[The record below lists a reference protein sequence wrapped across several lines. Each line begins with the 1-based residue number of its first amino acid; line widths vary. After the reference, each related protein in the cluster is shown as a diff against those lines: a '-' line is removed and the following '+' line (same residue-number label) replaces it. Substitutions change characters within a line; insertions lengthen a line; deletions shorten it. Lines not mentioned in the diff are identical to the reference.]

1 MSDPQT
7 FISSLESRVDPIDTA
22 LCETFWQYAN
32 TGDEALQGKL
42 VELEMQSHG
51 IYSNKD
57 DYERIRDWRGSAG
70 FDQDTARQV
79 DLLYY
84 SFLVNQ
90 ESEELARKQSELSVL
105 ISGHFSNFR
114 GEALGRKLTNNDIK
128 DLLKEGTD
136 NEERRAVWEASK
148 QIGPTVAPL
157 ILELVR
163 ARNESARLLGFRDY
177 YARQMEAQEIAED
190 ELYAI
195 LGKLEQ
201 LTREPFHRLKGELDA
216 KLVERFGLKS
226 ADELRPWHYE
236 DPFFQEAPRI
246 NDLDLDPYFK
256 GKDLEQLTVETF
268 DRVGLDIRRSLQISD
283 LYEREGKDQ
292 HAFCL
297 GVGRDPERV
306 HVLCNCRD
314 NANWAGTMLHEYG
327 HAAYDL
333 LIPKTTP
340 YFLRSIAHISSTEA
354 IAMLFGRLTH
364 DATWLEDVLGLSAH
378 EAQGLAAQAQQQLS
392 FGMLVF
398 TRWMMVMT
406 NFERALY
413 ADPEQDLNT
422 LWWDLVE
429 RYQEVRR
436 PDGRDMPD
444 WACKTHIAESPVYYH
459 NYMLGEMTASQIQH
473 YIEHELGSA
482 PLIRQPM
489 AGPWLQEKLFAQ
501 GARRPWNEAL
511 EFLTGEKLNPEYF
524 VSEFVRDNAP
534 AAA

>member
-1 MSDPQT
+1 MT
-7 FISSLESRVDPIDTA
+7 AISSFLQELERRADPIDTA
-22 LCETFWQYAN
+22 LCETFWEYAN
-32 TGDEALQGKL
+32 TGNAELQAKL
-42 VELEMQSHG
+42 VELEMRNHA
-51 IYSNKD
+51 IYSNSADFAKVKA
-57 DYERIRDWRGSAG
+57 WRANPSLDGET
-70 FDQDTARQV
+70 QRQL
-79 DLLYY
+79 DLIYY
-84 SFLVNQ
+84 AFLVNQ
-90 ESEELARKQSELSVL
+90 ESEELARRQSELSVE
-105 ISGHFSNFR
+105 ITGHFSNFR
-114 GEALGRKLTNNDIK
+114 GEAFGRKLTNNDIK
-128 DLLKEGTD
+128 DILKD
-136 NEERRAVWEASK
+136 SSDSAERQSAWEASK

-157 ILELVR
+157 ILDLVR
-163 ARNESARLLGFRDY
+163 ARNESARELGFRDY
-177 YARQMEAQEIAED
+177 YARQLEAQEVDEG

-195 LGKLEQ
+195 LGRLEE

-216 KLVERFGLKS
+216 RLVKRFGLS
-226 ADELRPWHYE
+226 SIAELRPWHYE
-236 DPFFQEAPRI
+236 DPFFQEAPQI

-256 GKDLEQLTVETF
+256 GKDLEQVTVESF
-268 DRVGLDIRRSLQISD
+268 DRVGIDIRKSLALSD

-292 HAFCL
+292 HAFCI
-297 GVGRDPERV
+297 VMGRDPDRV
-306 HVLCNCRD
+306 HVLCNNRD
-314 NANWAGTMLHEYG
+314 NSNWAGTMLHEYG

-333 LIPKTTP
+333 LIPRSLP
-340 YFLRSIAHISSTEA
+340 YFLRTIAHISSTEA

-364 DATWLEDVLGLSAH
+364 SAAWLEDILGLSAT
-378 EAQGLAAQAQQQLS
+378 EAESLAVRAQQQLS
-392 FGMLVF
+392 FGMQVF

-436 PDGRDMPD
+436 LEGRNMPD

-482 PLIRQPM
+482 PLIHQPQ
-489 AGPWLQEKLFAQ
+489 AGPWLQSKLFEQ
-501 GARRPWNEAL
+501 GARRPWNAAL

-524 VSEFVRDNAP
+524 VSEFVRENAP

>member
-1 MSDPQT
+1 MSDPRT
-7 FISSLESRVDPIDTA
+7 FIAELEQRVDPVETGLA
-22 LCETFWQYAN
+22 ETFWQYAN
-32 TGDEALQGKL
+32 TGNEDLQSKL
-42 VELEMQSHG
+42 VELEMCSHA
-51 IYSNKD
+51 IFSNSN
-57 DYERIRDWRGSAG
+57 DYEQVRQWREGDG
-70 FDQDTARQV
+70 INEETRRQL
-79 DLLYY
+79 DLLFYAY
-84 SFLVNQ
+84 LVHQ
-90 ESEELARKQSELSVL
+90 ESEELARRQSEISVQ

-114 GEALGRKLTNNDIK
+114 GEAFGRKLTNNDIK
-128 DLLKEGTD
+128 DILKESND
-136 NEERRAVWEASK
+136 SEERRQAWEASK

-157 ILELVR
+157 ILDLVR
-163 ARNESARLLGFRDY
+163 ARNESARQLGFRDY
-177 YARQMEAQEIAED
+177 YARQLEAQEINED

-195 LGKLEQ
+195 LGRLEE

-216 KLVERFGLKS
+216 RLVKRFGLS
-226 ADELRPWHYE
+226 GPSELRPWHFE
-236 DPFFQEAPRI
+236 DPFFQEAPQI

-268 DRVGLDIRRSLQISD
+268 DRVGIDIRKSLALSD

-292 HAFCL
+292 HAFCITM
-297 GVGRDPERV
+297 GRDPDRV
-306 HVLCNCRD
+306 HVLCNNRD
-314 NANWAGTMLHEYG
+314 NSNWAGTMLHEYG

-333 LIPKTTP
+333 LIPKSLP
-340 YFLRSIAHISSTEA
+340 YFLRSIAHINSTEA

-364 DATWLEDVLGLSAH
+364 NAAWLEDVLGLSSS
-378 EAQGLAAQAQQQLS
+378 EAESLAAQAHQQLS

-413 ADPEQDLNT
+413 ADPEQDLNK

-436 PDGRDMPD
+436 PEGRNMPD

-473 YIEHELGSA
+473 YIEHQLGSA
-482 PLIRQPM
+482 PLIRQPR
-489 AGPWLQEKLFAQ
+489 AGAWLTEKLFAQ
-501 GARRPWNEAL
+501 GAHRPWNDAL

-524 VSEFVRDNAP
+524 VSEFVRENAP